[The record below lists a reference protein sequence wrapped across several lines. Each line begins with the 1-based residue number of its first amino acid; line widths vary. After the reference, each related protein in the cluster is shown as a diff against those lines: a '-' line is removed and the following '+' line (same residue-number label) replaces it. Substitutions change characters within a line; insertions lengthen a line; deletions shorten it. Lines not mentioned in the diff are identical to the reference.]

1 MSFKKFSY
9 IFVSII
15 FIFILFNLII
25 WNFYTKKLLV
35 SEKGIVTGDLARIGY
50 HEDIA
55 FKRQI
60 VDTLPLLHFMSNEYN
75 YQKIDM
81 LTLGD
86 SFSNGG
92 GKGLNSYYQDFI
104 ATNLNLKIL
113 NLTNYEKKTRSDIE
127 TVYLLGNSG
136 FLEKS
141 GIKYII
147 IESVVKKIVQRFSK
161 NEKKSLK
168 DTLENIASFYHF
180 NKSNQKNRDRT
191 RNGYLPPISFINNGN
206 IKFLAYNFLYNFSEK
221 GFISK
226 VHRVKTDKNYFTT
239 GNNDLLFNK
248 NSIRSIRNNTLINL
262 KLMNN
267 NFNELSDYLTDRGI
281 KLIFMPVVNKYDLY
295 SDYIVDN
302 KNPKDK
308 FFDIFESLEKR
319 YMYINTKEI
328 FTKKLLE
335 GQKDI
340 FYIDDTHWTDIASQI
355 VVEDLRKQL
364 KLIKMNHQ

>member
-9 IFVSII
+9 IFVSVI
-15 FIFILFNLII
+15 FLFILFNLVV
-25 WNFYTKKLLV
+25 WTFYTKKLLV
-35 SEKGIVTGDLARIGY
+35 SENGIVTGDLARMGY
-50 HEDIA
+50 HEDIS

-60 VDTLPLLHFMSNEYN
+60 EDTLPSLHFMSNEYN
-75 YQKIDM
+75 YQKIDI
-81 LTLGD
+81 LTFGD

-104 ATNLNLKIL
+104 ATNLNLKTL

-127 TVYLLGNSG
+127 TVYILGNSG

-141 GIKYII
+141 GVKYII
-147 IESVVKKIVQRFSK
+147 VESVVKKIVQRFSK
-161 NEKKSLK
+161 NINKLRNDS
-168 DTLENIASFYHF
+168 LENIAKFYRF
-180 NKSNQKNRDRT
+180 NKANQKNRVRV
-191 RNGYLPPISFINNGN
+191 RNGYLPPVSFINNGN
-206 IKFLAYNFLYNFSEK
+206 VKFLAYNFLYNFSEK
-221 GFISK
+221 AFVSK

-239 GNNDLLFNK
+239 GKNDLLFNK
-248 NSIRSIRNNTLINL
+248 NSIRSIRNNTLVNL
-262 KLMNN
+262 ELMNK
-267 NFNELSDYLTDRGI
+267 NFNELSDYLNKKGI

-308 FFDIFESLEKR
+308 FFDIFESLDKK
-319 YMYINTKEI
+319 YMYINTKEV
-328 FTKKLLE
+328 FTKKVLE

-355 VVEDLRKQL
+355 VVDDLGKQL
-364 KLIKMNHQ
+364 NIN